1 MIIRF
6 WGSELLNIF
15 GGFAYVPRYGLFAVS
30 GSQWRLPIEHFEI
43 TDHDI
48 RAIFKGI
55 MPGKYVRLSRRGSVV
70 MSDTMMEKRTN
81 REFCGKAHG
90 DVLVGGLGIGMILM
104 AIQDNP
110 AVNSITVLEKYQE
123 VIDMVA
129 QQLPLNEKVKIICAD
144 VFEWKP
150 ENGQRFDCIYMDIW
164 DYINSEIYRNEMK
177 PLKRKY
183 GHYLKS
189 IQESPKRFNTCWA
202 EWYAKNN
209 RELC

>member
-1 MIIRF
+1 MYRDMV
-6 WGSELLNIF
+6 SLLSPAVN
-15 GGFAYVPRYGLFAVS
+15 GDFA
-30 GSQWRLPIEHFEI
+30 IEHFEI

-48 RAIFKGI
+48 RAILKGI
-55 MPGKYVRLSRRGSVV
+55 MPGKYVRLSRSGSVV

-110 AVNSITVLEKYQE
+110 AVNSITVLEKHQE

-144 VFEWKP
+144 VLEWKP

-164 DYINSEIYRNEMK
+164 DYINSDIYRNEMK